1 MANLKNA
8 KKNTKKSK
16 INSEIVKKTLKLWF
30 WSILHLGRWY
40 IPNIPEIKPEELYE
54 QIKYNNSPLLI
65 DIRDDSEI
73 KKFGYIE
80 NTQRFP
86 YFNFP
91 SYLDKIPSDHNTEI
105 VTICPG
111 GGASLVVAEILI
123 SKGYKNVRSL
133 KGGVKSWYKK
143 KFPLIPFEEGNFQPI
158 NKETE
163 ELDSY
168 LKDKKGKATDSYEIS
183 ISLDVRNESCPLPVL
198 KTKKAMKGMDNGE
211 ILEVL
216 ATDPGSLR
224 DIPAWA
230 INTKQEILSYYVTDG
245 TYRYLI
251 RKLH

>member
-1 MANLKNA
+1 M
-8 KKNTKKSK
+8 KNTKNKNKESK

-30 WSILHLGRWY
+30 WSILHFGKWY
-40 IPNIPEIKPEELYE
+40 IPNIPEIKPEELYDK
-54 QIKYNNSPLLI
+54 IKSNNSPLLI
-65 DIRDDSEI
+65 DIRDDSEV
-73 KKFGYIE
+73 KKFGHIE
-80 NTQRFP
+80 NAQRFP

-91 SYLDKIPSDHNTEI
+91 SYLDKMPTDHNTEI

-123 SKGYKNVRSL
+123 KEGYTNVKSL
-133 KGGVKSWYKK
+133 KSGVKGWYKK
-143 KFPLIPFEEGNFQPI
+143 KLPLIPFE
-158 NKETE
+158 KETSVSQKSND
-163 ELDSY
+163 ELNLY
-168 LKDKKGKATDSYEIS
+168 LKDKLQKETDVFEVS

-198 KTKKAMKGMDNGE
+198 KTKKAIKKMDKGE

-230 INTKQEILSYYVTDG
+230 VNTKQEFLSYNVTDG

-251 RKLH
+251 RKVQ